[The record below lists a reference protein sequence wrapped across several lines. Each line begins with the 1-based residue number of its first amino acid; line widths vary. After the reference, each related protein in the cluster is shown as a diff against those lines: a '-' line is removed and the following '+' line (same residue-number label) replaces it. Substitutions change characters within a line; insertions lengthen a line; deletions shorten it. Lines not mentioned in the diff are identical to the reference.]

1 MAKTFVYRIM
11 YFTDLSASGSINR
24 AGMDGSNPVKLVSR
38 LNYPAGIT
46 IDVQNSRLYWTCYGD
61 DKIKSSDLQG
71 RNVQTVLRHRRGSNA
86 WGIGLTRDRIYFTDW
101 STKKL
106 WSITKTGLDVQLLH
120 IGTTNLLHVSMVPR
134 SGLPRSRTNH
144 CKNHAC
150 SKVCVL
156 TQSSFRCL
164 A

>member
-1 MAKTFVYRIM
+1 MFI
-11 YFTDLSASGSINR
+11 TDHSRSGSIYR
-24 AGMDGSNPVKLVSR
+24 AGMDGSNPAKLVSG

-46 IDVQNSRLYWTCYGD
+46 IDFQNSRLYWTCTGD

-71 RNVQTVLRHRRGSNA
+71 RDVQAVLRHRRGSNA
-86 WGIGLTRDRIYFTDW
+86 WGIGLTRDRIYFTDFFAR
-101 STKKL
+101 TM
-106 WSITKTGLDVQLLH
+106 WSITKTGRDVNVLYT
-120 IGTTNLLHVSMVPR
+120 GTTNLLHVSIRTR

-156 TQSSFRCL
+156 IQTSFSCL
-164 A
+164 S